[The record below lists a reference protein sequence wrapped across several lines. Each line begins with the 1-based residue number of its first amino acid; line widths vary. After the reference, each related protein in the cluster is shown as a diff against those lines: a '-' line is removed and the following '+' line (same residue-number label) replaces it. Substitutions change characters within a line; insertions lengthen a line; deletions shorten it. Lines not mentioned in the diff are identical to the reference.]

1 MLYLTNTLSY
11 CHAKFR
17 WPESTSCNSF
27 VYGEMK
33 RKRIFTIFFLAL
45 FSLFSTT
52 SLLALDKA
60 TLLAKIAAADTPVS
74 AQEAYNLACNNP
86 DILEE
91 ILFIKGGTI
100 ERSWA
105 LAILPTCV
113 QNKKF
118 PQERFLR
125 SVSKLLA
132 TIETLVDPSILQNK
146 RQEIIS
152 ALGCFNSRQ
161 PCSLTDSLSSLVL
174 MLDSFYAEGLIKDK
188 SFHENLQGK
197 VKSSLAAVADKQKI
211 IKILESIIKETTEQ
225 DARLLTSEAASALN
239 LYCNNMINQLSDQN

>member
-1 MLYLTNTLSY
+1 
-11 CHAKFR
+11 
-17 WPESTSCNSF
+17 
-27 VYGEMK
+27 MK
-33 RKRIFTIFFLAL
+33 KKITIFFLAL

-52 SLLALDKA
+52 SLFALDKA

-74 AQEAYNLACNNP
+74 GQEAYNLACNNP
-86 DILEE
+86 DVLEE
-91 ILFIKGGTI
+91 ILFIKGDTI
-100 ERSWA
+100 ARSWA
-105 LAILPTCV
+105 LTILPICV

-125 SVSKLLA
+125 SVSKLLT

-152 ALGCFNSRQ
+152 ALGCFGSRQ
-161 PCSLTDSLSSLVL
+161 PCSLSDSLSSLVL
-174 MLDSFYAEGLIKDK
+174 MLDSFYAESLIKDK
-188 SFHENLQGK
+188 SFHDNLHGK
-197 VKSSLAAVADKQKI
+197 VKNSLAAVGDKQKI